1 MSASVISL
9 DESTGYLDLIIG
21 PMYSGKT
28 NRLLNELILFATMG
42 ASVLYLNSDKDN
54 RTDEPFSTH
63 HPLVHSIGNI
73 KGKKVNDLYDVY
85 EECKNVE
92 IIGIDEA
99 QFFPHLKK
107 FVLDMVEKEGKRVIV
122 TGLSGTFKREMFG
135 EILQLIPY
143 CDRLTKLNSL
153 CMECAEHRKIKDA
166 HFSHRLTEENSE
178 IVVGG
183 KSKYVPL
190 CRSCYIKYL

>member
-9 DESTGYLDLIIG
+9 DESTGYLDVIIG

-63 HPLVHSIGNI
+63 NPLIQTIGEI
-73 KGKKVNDLYDVY
+73 KGKKINELYDAY
-85 EECKNVE
+85 EDCKQAQ

-99 QFFPHLKK
+99 QFFSNLKS

-122 TGLSGTFKREMFG
+122 TGLSGNFKREMFG

-143 CDRLTKLNSL
+143 CDRITKLNSL
-153 CMECAEHRKIKDA
+153 CMGCSTQRKIKDA
-166 HFSHRLTEENSE
+166 HFSYRLTEENSE
-178 IVVGG
+178 ILVGG

-190 CRSCYIKYL
+190 CRSCYIKNK